1 MTLVDP
7 QSIPHFDYSALDAET
22 RIVVQLRRDE
32 LKTLFRETAQN
43 IFTIGEKLADVRDR
57 LQHNKSGGFDGWI
70 EKEFGLGRSAA
81 YRFIN
86 VYERFAN
93 RPNLGQ
99 LEVATS
105 ALYLLAAPSTPDD
118 VVDQVIQRAES
129 GEKITHKDARQ
140 AVDDARPAPRF
151 PVITEMLPRILAA
164 LSAGPL
170 RYVAL
175 RDALRIKPD
184 DPATYDL
191 RYALDSLHS
200 QGKIRRDGGKIH
212 LVPPPA
218 DTAAESGG
226 EAAADAAAL
235 QDAAP
240 PMFHADLVLH
250 ILLAGPQPFKTLL
263 ADTHLTVG
271 DLRAAMNDLLATG
284 RIVGRA
290 GFYALT
296 IHADQLTPP
305 EPAVTGDPYAQLLE
319 ALRDHH
325 RRYPTWSNVSRAW
338 IEKHYPA
345 LSGADLEAALLRTI
359 DDGYLA
365 HWIENK
371 PGVLFKRLACPP
383 EPDTAPYTPVTVPA
397 DPPAA
402 DPVAPAPIPPRD
414 EPLGNE
420 PLAVAPSTADAARAK
435 DAAAAIPAR
444 MNLER
449 GLLFLL
455 DAAPALLA
463 INGIRS
469 WYALDADSLTSTRTL
484 IARTRAALAAL
495 DDHLAALDT
504 RLDTMIQSGRPYDE

>member
-7 QSIPHFDYSALDAET
+7 QSIPQFDYAALDAET

-43 IFTIGEKLADVRDR
+43 IFTIGEKLADVRGR

-70 EKEFGLGRSAA
+70 EAEFGMSRRTA

-86 VYERFAN
+86 IFERFAN
-93 RPNLGQ
+93 CDNLAQ
-99 LEVATS
+99 LDIATS
-105 ALYLLAAPSTPDD
+105 ALYLLAAPSTPDE
-118 VVDQVIQRAES
+118 VVDQLLERAET
-129 GEKITHKDARQ
+129 GEHITHAAAKQ
-140 AVDDARPAPRF
+140 AIDDARPAPRF

-170 RYVAL
+170 RYIEL

-184 DPATYDL
+184 DPATYDM
-191 RYALDSLHS
+191 RYALDNLHS
-200 QGKIRRDGGKIH
+200 QGKIRRDGGKLY
-212 LVPPPA
+212 LVPPP
-218 DTAAESGG
+218 AAESGG
-226 EAAADAAAL
+226 EAAADAAAV

-240 PMFHADLVLH
+240 PMSHADLVLH

-263 ADTHLTVG
+263 ADSGLSVG

-290 GFYALT
+290 GFYALAD
-296 IHADQLTPP
+296 HADRLAPP
-305 EPAVTGDPYAQLLE
+305 EPAVTGDPYTLLLD

-325 RRYPTWSNVSRAW
+325 RRFPTWNTVSRGW
-338 IEKHYPA
+338 IEKHHP
-345 LSGADLEAALLRTI
+345 GVTGDALLHAI

-365 HWIENK
+365 HYIKDK
-371 PGVLFKRLACPP
+371 PGELFTRLACPP
-383 EPDTAPYTPVTVPA
+383 DSVSAPYAPVTIPA
-397 DPPAA
+397 GPPAA

-414 EPLGNE
+414 EPL
-420 PLAVAPSTADAARAK
+420 AVPPTTADSTRAK

-455 DAAPALLA
+455 DAVPALLA
-463 INGIRS
+463 INGIRT
-469 WYALDADSLTSTRTL
+469 WYALDAESLASTRAL
-484 IARTRAALAAL
+484 IARTRAELARL
-495 DDHLAALDT
+495 DGHLALLDS
-504 RLDTMIQSGRPYDE
+504 RLDTMIQSGKPYDEG